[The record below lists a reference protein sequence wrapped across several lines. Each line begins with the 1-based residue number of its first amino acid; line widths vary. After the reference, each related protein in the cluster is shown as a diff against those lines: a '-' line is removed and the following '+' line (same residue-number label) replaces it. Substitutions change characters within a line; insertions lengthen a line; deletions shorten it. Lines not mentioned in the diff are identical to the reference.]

1 MILTIIFLIAF
12 AVMAIVTVVSAIIG
26 GLGFVVIFGDI
37 IVFGLVIY
45 WIMKKILK
53 KEAKDKESEAQK

>member
-12 AVMAIVTVVSAIIG
+12 AVMAIVTVASAIIG
-26 GLGFVVIFGDI
+26 GLGFAVIFGDV

-45 WIMKKILK
+45 WIVKKILK

>member
-1 MILTIIFLIAF
+1 MILTIIFLIALI
-12 AVMAIVTVVSAIIG
+12 VTAIVTVVSAIIG

-37 IVFGLVIY
+37 IVFGLIIY
-45 WIMKKILK
+45 WIVKKILK

>member
-1 MILTIIFLIAF
+1 MILTIIFLIALI
-12 AVMAIVTVVSAIIG
+12 VTAIVTVVSAIIG
-26 GLGFVVIFGDI
+26 GFGFAVIFGDV

-45 WIMKKILK
+45 WIVKKILK

>member
-1 MILTIIFLIAF
+1 MILTIIFLIALI
-12 AVMAIVTVVSAIIG
+12 VTAIVTVASAIIG
-26 GLGFVVIFGDI
+26 GFGFAVIFGDV

-45 WIMKKILK
+45 WIVKKILK

>member
-1 MILTIIFLIAF
+1 MILTIIFLIALI
-12 AVMAIVTVVSAIIG
+12 VTAIVTAVSAIIG
-26 GLGFVVIFGDI
+26 GFGFAVIFGDV

-45 WIMKKILK
+45 WIVKKILK

>member
-1 MILTIIFLIAF
+1 MILTIVFLIAF
-12 AVMAIVTVVSAIIG
+12 VVMATVTVVSAIIG

-45 WIMKKILK
+45 WIVKKILK

>member
-1 MILTIIFLIAF
+1 MILTIIFLIALI
-12 AVMAIVTVVSAIIG
+12 VTAIVTVVSAIIG
-26 GLGFVVIFGDI
+26 GLSFVVIFGDI

-45 WIMKKILK
+45 WIVRKILK

>member
-12 AVMAIVTVVSAIIG
+12 VVMATVTVVSAIIG

-37 IVFGLVIY
+37 IVFGLVVY
-45 WIMKKILK
+45 WIVKKILK
-53 KEAKDKESEAQK
+53 KEAKAKGDGTQK